1 MCPCN
6 GTLSHRFEIYILR
19 ISNVRIVRMRC
30 TLQRFLSRYFNS
42 LRIRKSSRWGKRV
55 FEKQTKI
62 RVVVHG
68 RKKLKEFF
76 FFFSFDEIW
85 RKKEEVHSGWSISR
99 HRSIISIEK
108 RQTSSWLENDDDI
121 RDVRLDPRHGNCV
134 KQSGNEKI
142 LITCNNIL
150 YVRLLRV

>member
-76 FFFSFDEIW
+76 FFFFPLT
-85 RKKEEVHSGWSISR
+85 RFGGR
-99 HRSIISIEK
+99 R
-108 RQTSSWLENDDDI
+108 RRFI
-121 RDVRLDPRHGNCV
+121 RVDRFLVTVRLSPLRNV
-134 KQSGNEKI
+134 KRAVGWKTMMISETLDWI
-142 LITCNNIL
+142 LATEIVWNSREMKRFSSPVIIFSM
-150 YVRLLRV
+150 